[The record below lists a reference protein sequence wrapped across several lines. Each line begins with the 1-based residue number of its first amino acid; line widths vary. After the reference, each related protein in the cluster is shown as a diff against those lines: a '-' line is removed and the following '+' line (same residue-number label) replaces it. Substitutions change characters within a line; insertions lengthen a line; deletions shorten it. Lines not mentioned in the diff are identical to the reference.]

1 MIIARRQGSRVFPYT
16 TLFRSRRSISYDA
29 VEIPETGERLT
40 QARFDAL
47 HASGKAVY
55 VLIHMNPDSIVDV
68 AATSTIES
76 GFMWMRT
83 YTALPD
89 ACSASNLACVRRSPV
104 SGISTA
110 S

>member
-76 GFMWMRT
+76 GFMWRLEEHT
-83 YTALPD
+83 SELQ
-89 ACSASNLACVRRSPV
+89 SPV
-104 SGISTA
+104 HLVCRILLEKK
-110 S
+110 